1 MNREIN
7 FSHLHVHSIYSEI
20 DAICKPAELIRRS
33 VELGMNAIA
42 ITDHGNM
49 KAVMEMAKFVQK
61 QKERGCIDASFK
73 FIPGTEAYIVE
84 DLETA
89 YDNSS
94 VRHLVLLAKSEVGY
108 RNLCRLSSLGY
119 LEGFN
124 RIPRIDH
131 KMLEKYHEGIIACSA
146 CLGGEIPRLIADG
159 KEDEAEK
166 VLLWYMNL
174 FGDDFYIEMQ
184 RHVSDTEIYRTQQ
197 HVNEVLLRLANRH
210 GANIIAT
217 NDVHFINA
225 EDAEAQDEFMCLSR
239 KYKKLR
245 SDVHYTGQEYLKS
258 PEEME
263 ELFSDIPEAIYNV
276 QEIVDKVNVDILS
289 LHDSSLVAPV
299 PKDFENSKEYLKF
312 LVMQGA
318 MARYGKTI
326 PSEVLNRIEEEMR
339 YLTENKNFA
348 DYLLLIYDIYKSI
361 RTELGLQV
369 IGLGFMS
376 GSIVCY
382 CLHLTDVDPI
392 KYGLTNLLFYKD
404 APHLPIA
411 LEIGIDDIGKV
422 RRYLAEKFGSEN
434 LIGAVSFVP
443 WKENSLKN
451 NGINNIAILDGTIRQ
466 DWVSYGGVLIHAN
479 VLICANDMM
488 SKLPLC
494 RVDDNIVSQ
503 YKMKEIDCS
512 EVCAIGIYGIYDL
525 SRIGEILKQIKDK
538 NGYDIR
544 TEDIPM
550 NDKSTFDLI
559 CRGDYFLAVNCIVPY
574 LKQLN
579 RVTFCEFVDLW
590 AVVGLPQ
597 WKQIAEYIAEKNNP
611 QKMYPSP
618 AVEAIFKPTGGI
630 LIYREQLFGLLIDVF
645 GYTRKMALDL
655 YDDILDSVDDLQSHK
670 EEFVR
675 RGLERGFSVDSI
687 DEFWDM
693 LRQWECLA
701 PKSSVYV
708 SNCMLDYRLAYFKA
722 NYSEFFVENE
732 NGYEKEC
739 N

>member
-1 MNREIN
+1 MKREIK

-20 DAICKPAELIRRS
+20 DAICKPDELIRRS

-42 ITDHGNM
+42 ITDHGSM

-61 QKERGCIDASFK
+61 QKERGRIDSSFK

-89 YDNSS
+89 HDNSS

-146 CLGGEIPRLIADG
+146 CLGGEIPRLIIDG
-159 KEDEAEK
+159 REDEAEK
-166 VLLWYMNL
+166 VLLWYMDL
-174 FGDDFYIEMQ
+174 FGYDFYIEMQ
-184 RHVSDTEIYRTQQ
+184 RHVSDTETYRTQQ
-197 HVNEVLLRLANRH
+197 YVNEVLLRLANRH

-225 EDAEAQDEFMCLSR
+225 EDADAQDEFMNFSR

-245 SDVHYTGQEYLKS
+245 TGIHYTGQEYLKS
-258 PEEME
+258 PEEMA
-263 ELFSDIPEAIYNV
+263 ELFADIPEAIYNV
-276 QEIVDKVNVDILS
+276 REIVDKVDVDILS
-289 LHDSSLVAPV
+289 LHDSCLEASV
-299 PKDFENSKEYLKF
+299 PNDFENSKEYLKF

-318 MARYGKTI
+318 MAHYGKTI
-326 PSEVLNRIEEEMR
+326 PAEVLNRIEEEMK

-348 DYLLLIYDIYKSI
+348 DYMLLVYDIYKSI
-361 RTELGLQV
+361 RIELGLQV
-369 IGLGFMS
+369 RGRGFMN

-382 CLHLTDVDPI
+382 CLHLTDIDPI
-392 KYGLTNLLFYKD
+392 KYGLTNWLFFKD
-404 APHLPIA
+404 ANHLPIA
-411 LEIGIDDIGKV
+411 MEVGIDDIGKIS
-422 RRYLAEKFGSEN
+422 RYLTEKYGSEN
-434 LIGAVSFVP
+434 FAGAVSFVP

-451 NGINNIAILDGTIRQ
+451 NCINNIAILEGTVRQ
-466 DWVSYGGVLIHAN
+466 DWVSYSS

-494 RVDDNIVSQ
+494 RVGDNIVSQ
-503 YKMKEIDCS
+503 YKMYEIDCS
-512 EVCAIGIYGIYDL
+512 EVCAIGIYNEDKL
-525 SRIGEILKQIKDK
+525 SRIDEILKRIKDK

-544 TEDIPM
+544 AEDIPM

-559 CRGDYFLAVNCIVPY
+559 CSGDYLLPVESIMPY

-579 RVTFCEFVDLW
+579 RVSFCELVDLW
-590 AVVGLPQ
+590 AVAGRPQ
-597 WKQIAEYIAEKNNP
+597 WKQIVAEYISEKNNP

-618 AVEAIFKPTGGI
+618 AVEAIFKPTGGMP
-630 LIYREQLFGLLIDVF
+630 LYREQLYQLLIDVL
-645 GYTRKMALDL
+645 GYNSNMALKL
-655 YDDILDSVDDLQSHK
+655 YNDILDSIDDLLFQK

-675 RGLERGFSVDSI
+675 RGFERGFSVDSI
-687 DEFWDM
+687 DEFWEM
-693 LRQWECLA
+693 LKRWENLA
-701 PKSSVYV
+701 MKSVYV
-708 SNCMLDYRLAYFKA
+708 GDCMLEYRLAYLKA
-722 NYSEFFVENE
+722 NYFEFFDEN
-732 NGYEKEC
+732 
-739 N
+739 